1 MSILSKKKIKTKFSF
16 DFPDELIRE
25 LRMLGKT
32 KQISVRQ
39 FIRQALIEISN
50 QSKTEK
56 KSNSLYVSKN

>member
-1 MSILSKKKIKTKFSF
+1 MSTLRNKKTRSKFSI
-16 DFPDELIRE
+16 DLPDKLIGELQ
-25 LRMLGKT
+25 MLGKT